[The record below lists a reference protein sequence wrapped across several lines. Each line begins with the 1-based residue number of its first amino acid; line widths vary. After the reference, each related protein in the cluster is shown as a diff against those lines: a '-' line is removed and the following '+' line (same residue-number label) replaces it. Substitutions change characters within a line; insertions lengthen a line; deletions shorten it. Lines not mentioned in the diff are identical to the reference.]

1 MPVSADTN
9 ALFMENCLT
18 DLAHAELSSV
28 SSGRKTRPEKWQ
40 TDHLNTMEQL
50 MIDFEDGTRDA
61 DFRVNYS
68 KALRGLQPFMPRI
81 SLGNAYENGVLL
93 A

>member
-40 TDHLNTMEQL
+40 TEHLNTMEQL
-50 MIDFEDGTRDA
+50 MIDFEDGTPDG
-61 DFRVNYS
+61 DLRVNYS
-68 KALRGLQPFMPRI
+68 KAIRGPQPFMSRI
-81 SLGNAYENGVLL
+81 SFGNVYENGVLF